1 MMFMAVQQNNP
12 LIDRLPAV
20 RGSYRVNVS
29 MAAVTW
35 FKVGGPAE
43 VVFRPADEADLIAFL
58 QQRPTDV
65 DVTLIG
71 AGSNLLIRDGGISGV
86 VIRMG
91 REMAKVRIEGDDVFA
106 AGMAMDVNIARTAA
120 DGGLTGLEFLRGI
133 PGSIGAS
140 LRTNAGAYGREI
152 KDVLIAI
159 RAVDNAGNVHEA
171 AAADLKLDYRHSDFP
186 DDWIITEV
194 SLRAEKGEAADIA
207 ARMAAIT
214 DAREETQPVR
224 ARTGGSTFK
233 NPAGHRAWELIDA
246 AGCRGLTRGGA
257 QVSEQH
263 CNFLINLGDATA
275 RDLEELGEEVRRQVK
290 ANSGIDLE
298 WEIKRIGEFD
308 NQVIGTVQE

>member
-1 MMFMAVQQNNP
+1 MAVTKNSR
-12 LIDRLPAV
+12 LIDRLPEL
-20 RGSYRVNVS
+20 RGSYRADVS
-29 MAAVTW
+29 MAGVSW

-43 VVFRPADEADLIAFL
+43 VVFRPADELDLIAFL
-58 QQRPTDV
+58 QQRPMDV

-71 AGSNLLIRDGGISGV
+71 AGSNLLVRDGGISGV

-91 REMAKVRIEGDDVFA
+91 REMGGVRIEGDDVFA
-106 AGMAMDVNIARTAA
+106 EGMAMDVNIARAAA
-120 DGGLTGLEFLRGI
+120 DAGLTGLEFLRGI
-133 PGSIGAS
+133 PGSIGAA
-140 LRTNAGAYGREI
+140 LGTNAGAYGREI

-159 RAVDNAGNVHEA
+159 RAVDKAGNVHEV
-171 AAADLKLDYRHSDFP
+171 AAADIKLGYRHSEIP
-186 DDWIITEV
+186 EDWIVTEV
-194 SLRAEKGEAADIA
+194 HLSAEEGEIAEIA

-233 NPAGHRAWELIDA
+233 NPQGHKAWELIDA
-246 AGCRGLTRGGA
+246 AGCRGLMRGGA

-275 RDLEELGEEVRRQVK
+275 RDLEELGEEVRRRVK
-290 ANSGIDLE
+290 ANSGIELE

-308 NQVIGTVQE
+308 DQGIGAVQE